1 MIKEVFIHGDYTID
15 NVMFYGGEVSGVI
28 DWGSGAISDLRYDV
42 ALAIRPKDG
51 VFQNSEDVEYF
62 YEGYG
67 GNGNTQKE
75 FDYFQSGGLY
85 DFFLDRESY
94 K

>member
-1 MIKEVFIHGDYTID
+1 M
-15 NVMFYGGEVSGVI
+15 
-28 DWGSGAISDLRYDV
+28 

-67 GNGNTQKE
+67 GNRITKKE

-85 DFFLDRESY
+85 DFF
-94 K
+94 

>member
-1 MIKEVFIHGDYTID
+1 MTGGGGTIGDP
-15 NVMFYGGEVSGVI
+15 
-28 DWGSGAISDLRYDV
+28 RYDV

-67 GNGNTQKE
+67 GNRITKKE

-85 DFFLDRESY
+85 DFFLDRENY
-94 K
+94 KRWKKDIV